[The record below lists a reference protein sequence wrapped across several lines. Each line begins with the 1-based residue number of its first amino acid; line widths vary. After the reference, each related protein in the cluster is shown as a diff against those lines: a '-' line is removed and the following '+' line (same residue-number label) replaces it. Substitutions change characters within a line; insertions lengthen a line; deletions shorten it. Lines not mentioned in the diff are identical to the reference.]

1 MALAK
6 PSAAS
11 IIARPMRFI
20 DSLESKLG
28 RFAIP
33 GLVQVI
39 ALFQLGVLVLVL
51 MMSKDFAQTYLDILS
66 LDTDLVMK
74 GQVWRLVTHV
84 FIPRSF
90 SILWAVLGTLIMM
103 WIGRGLEAAWT
114 PFRANLY
121 ILAWMV
127 AVTAGNLLF
136 GWPAEALFL
145 YQTLFFAFA
154 TFYPNEEIM
163 VYFILPV
170 KIKWLAL
177 IAAGMTLL
185 GVVQQPLMLLPVL
198 LGHLNYLVAFVPGF
212 LKEGLQSA
220 KVTDRRSRFQQ
231 ASMPADAFFHQCSVC
246 KKTELDDPKLEFRV
260 LDSGDEICSGCRA
273 KRSA

>member
-1 MALAK
+1 
-6 PSAAS
+6 
-11 IIARPMRFI
+11 MRFI

-39 ALFQLGVLVLVL
+39 ALFQLGVLVLML
-51 MMSKDFAQTYLDILS
+51 MMSKESAQGYEDMLS
-66 LDTDLVMK
+66 LDMDRVMQ

-84 FIPRSF
+84 FIPRSN

-114 PFRANLY
+114 PFRVNLY

-170 KIKWLAL
+170 KIKWLAF

-185 GVVQQPLMLLPVL
+185 GVVQQPVLVLPVII
-198 LGHLNYLVAFVPGF
+198 GHLNYLIAFVPGF
-212 LKEGLQSA
+212 LKEGLQAA

-231 ASMPADAFFHQCSVC
+231 ASVPADSFFHQCVMC

-260 LDSGDEICSGCRA
+260 LDSGDEICSVCRVA
-273 KRSA
+273 KKSA

>member
-1 MALAK
+1 
-6 PSAAS
+6 
-11 IIARPMRFI
+11 MRFI
-20 DSLESKLG
+20 DTLESKLG

-51 MMSKDFAQTYLDILS
+51 MMSKESAQTYLDLLS

-103 WIGRGLEAAWT
+103 WIGRGLEQAWT
-114 PFRANLY
+114 PFRVNLY
-121 ILAWMV
+121 ILTWMI

-136 GWPAEALFL
+136 GWSAEALFL

-170 KIKWLAL
+170 KIKWLAF

-185 GVVQQPLMLLPVL
+185 GVVQQPIMLLPVL
-198 LGHLNYLVAFVPGF
+198 VGHLNYLVAFVPGF
-212 LKEGLQSA
+212 LKDGLQAA

-231 ASMPADAFFHQCSVC
+231 ASVPADAFFHQCSVC

-260 LDSGDEICSGCRA
+260 LDNGDEICSACRA
-273 KRSA
+273 AKKSA

>member
-1 MALAK
+1 
-6 PSAAS
+6 
-11 IIARPMRFI
+11 MRFI
-20 DSLESKLG
+20 DTLESKLG

-51 MMSKDFAQTYLDILS
+51 MMSKDSAQTYVDMLTLDM
-66 LDTDLVMK
+66 DRVMH
-74 GQVWRLVTHV
+74 GEVWRLVTHV
-84 FIPRSF
+84 FIPHRF
-90 SILWAVLGTLIMM
+90 NILWAVLGTLIMM
-103 WIGRGLEAAWT
+103 WIGRGLEQAWT
-114 PFRANLY
+114 PFRVNLY
-121 ILAWMV
+121 ILTWMV

-185 GVVQQPLMLLPVL
+185 GVMQEPSMLLPVL
-198 LGHLNYLVAFVPGF
+198 TGHLNYLLAFVPGF
-212 LKEGLQSA
+212 LKDGLQTA

-231 ASMPADAFFHQCSVC
+231 ASVPADAFFHQCSVC
-246 KKTELDDPKLEFRV
+246 KKTEIDGPKLEFRV
-260 LDSGDEICSGCRA
+260 LDNGDEICSGCRA
-273 KRSA
+273 KRST

>member
-1 MALAK
+1 
-6 PSAAS
+6 
-11 IIARPMRFI
+11 
-20 DSLESKLG
+20 
-28 RFAIP
+28 
-33 GLVQVI
+33 VQVI
-39 ALFQLGVLVLVL
+39 GIFQLGVLVLML
-51 MMSKDFAQTYLDILS
+51 MMSKESALGYEDMLS
-66 LDTDLVMK
+66 LDMDRVMQ

-84 FIPRSF
+84 FIPRST
-90 SILWAVLGTLIMM
+90 SILWAVFGTLIMM

-114 PFRANLY
+114 PFRVNLY
-121 ILAWMV
+121 ILTWMV

-145 YQTLFFAFA
+145 YQSLFFAFA

-185 GVVQQPLMLLPVL
+185 GVVQQPVLLLPVL
-198 LGHLNYLVAFVPGF
+198 CGHLNYLVAFLPG
-212 LKEGLQSA
+212 LISERLHAA
-220 KVTDRRSRFQQ
+220 KVTDRRARFQE
-231 ASMPADAFFHQCSVC
+231 AGPSSGTFFHQCSVC
-246 KKTELDDPKLEFRV
+246 KKTEIDNPQLDFRV
-260 LDSGDEICSGCRA
+260 LDSGDEICSDCLA

>member
-1 MALAK
+1 
-6 PSAAS
+6 
-11 IIARPMRFI
+11 MRFI
-20 DSLESKLG
+20 DTLESKLG

-39 ALFQLGVLVLVL
+39 GIFQLGVLVLML
-51 MMSKDFAQTYLDILS
+51 MMSQDASQTYLDFLS
-66 LDTDLVMK
+66 LDMDRVMQ

-84 FIPRSF
+84 FIPRST
-90 SILWAVLGTLIMM
+90 SILWAVFGTLIMM

-114 PFRANLY
+114 PFRVNLY
-121 ILAWMV
+121 ILLWMV

-145 YQTLFFAFA
+145 YQSLFFAFA

-185 GVVQQPLMLLPVL
+185 GVVQQPVLLLPVL
-198 LGHLNYLVAFVPGF
+198 CGHLNYLVAFLPG
-212 LKEGLQSA
+212 LISERLHAA
-220 KVTDRRSRFQQ
+220 KVTDRRARFQEAAP
-231 ASMPADAFFHQCSVC
+231 ASGTFFHQCSVC
-246 KKTELDDPKLEFRV
+246 KKTEIDNPQLDFRV
-260 LDSGDEICSGCRA
+260 LDSGDEICSDCRPA
-273 KRSA
+273 KKAV

>member
-1 MALAK
+1 
-6 PSAAS
+6 
-11 IIARPMRFI
+11 MRFI
-20 DSLESKLG
+20 DTLESKLG

-39 ALFQLGVLVLVL
+39 ALFQLGVLLLVL
-51 MMSKDFAQTYLDILS
+51 MMSKDSAQTYLDLLS

-103 WIGRGLEAAWT
+103 WIGRGLEQAWT
-114 PFRANLY
+114 PFRVNLY

-127 AVTAGNLLF
+127 AVTAANLLF
-136 GWPAEALFL
+136 GWSVEALFL
-145 YQTLFFAFA
+145 YQSLFFAFA
-154 TFYPNEEIM
+154 SFYPNEEIY

-185 GVVQQPLMLLPVL
+185 GVIQQPVLLLPVL
-198 LGHLNYLVAFVPGF
+198 AGHLNYLLAFLPAIVKGR
-212 LKEGLQSA
+212 LHAA
-220 KVTDRRSRFQQ
+220 KVSDRRNRFQQ
-231 ASMPADAFFHQCSVC
+231 AATPAADSFHLCSVC
-246 KKTELDDPKLEFRV
+246 KKTEQDDPKLEFRV
-260 LDSGDEICSGCRA
+260 LDSGDEICSECRA
-273 KRSA
+273 AKK

>member
-1 MALAK
+1 
-6 PSAAS
+6 
-11 IIARPMRFI
+11 MRFI
-20 DSLESKLG
+20 DTLESKLG

-39 ALFQLGVLVLVL
+39 GIFQLGVLVLML
-51 MMSKDFAQTYLDILS
+51 MMSKESALGYEDMLS
-66 LDTDLVMK
+66 LDMDRVMQ

-84 FIPRSF
+84 FIPRST
-90 SILWAVLGTLIMM
+90 SILWAVFGTLIMM

-114 PFRANLY
+114 PFRVNLY
-121 ILAWMV
+121 ILTWMV

-145 YQTLFFAFA
+145 YQSLFFAFA

-185 GVVQQPLMLLPVL
+185 GVVQQPVLLLPVL
-198 LGHLNYLVAFVPGF
+198 CGHLNYLVAFLPG
-212 LKEGLQSA
+212 LISERLHAA
-220 KVTDRRSRFQQ
+220 KVTDRRARFQE
-231 ASMPADAFFHQCSVC
+231 AGPSSGTFFHQCSVC
-246 KKTELDDPKLEFRV
+246 KKTEIDNPQLDFRV
-260 LDSGDEICSGCRA
+260 LDSGDEICSDCRA

>member
-1 MALAK
+1 
-6 PSAAS
+6 
-11 IIARPMRFI
+11 MRFI
-20 DSLESKLG
+20 DTLESKFG

-33 GLVQVI
+33 NLVQVI

-51 MMSKDFAQTYLDILS
+51 MMGKDSAQTYLDLLS
-66 LDTDLVMK
+66 LDTELIMQ

-103 WIGRGLEAAWT
+103 WIGRGLEAGWT
-114 PFRANLY
+114 PFRVNLY

-185 GVVQQPLMLLPVL
+185 GVIQQPFMLLAVL
-198 LGHLNYLVAFVPGF
+198 VGHLNYLVAFVPGF
-212 LKEGLQSA
+212 WRQGLRTA
-220 KVTDRRSRFQQ
+220 KVTDRRNRFQQ
-231 ASMPADAFFHQCSVC
+231 ASAPTDSFFHQCASC

-260 LDSGDEICSGCRA
+260 LDSGDEICSECRVA
-273 KRSA
+273 KKTSKE